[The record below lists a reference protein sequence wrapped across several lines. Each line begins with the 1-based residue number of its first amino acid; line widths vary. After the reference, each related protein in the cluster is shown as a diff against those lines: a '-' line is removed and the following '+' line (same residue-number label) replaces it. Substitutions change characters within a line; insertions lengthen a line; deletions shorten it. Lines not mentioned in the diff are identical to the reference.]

1 MAHLFS
7 SHCQFNIANVNIS
20 YLALPLHP
28 FQNDRSKK
36 QKNIYLWIARRM
48 TETWCRSVSF
58 CQTLVQFDRCND
70 LQPDICSLCSPGVG
84 VREVNRCILEIFNK
98 CINYDYITYRW
109 LKTFYL
115 ICTFCFTYIVSISF
129 YICLYTS
136 LYLSIYFSISVYILL
151 YIILS
156 IYFSISVYI
165 LLYTSLYLA
174 SQKRDSNTNIFQR
187 SCPHKDRKNR
197 SSYSI
202 E

>member
-1 MAHLFS
+1 
-7 SHCQFNIANVNIS
+7 
-20 YLALPLHP
+20 
-28 FQNDRSKK
+28 
-36 QKNIYLWIARRM
+36 M
-48 TETWCRSVSF
+48 TETWCRTVSF

-98 CINYDYITYRW
+98 CINYDYITYHW

-151 YIILS
+151 YICPYTSLYLS

-165 LLYTSLYLA
+165 LLSNMLLYIYLYTSFYMLLYICLYTFYILLYL
-174 SQKRDSNTNIFQR
+174 SIYFFYIHLYIWL
-187 SCPHKDRKNR
+187 HK
-197 SSYSI
+197 SVIATLIYSKDLAHTRI
-202 E
+202 EKIVVRTVLNNP